1 MLQKSKIDSIFL
13 MMVIA
18 AFQEGKRS
26 WAPVNSKVNTGTK
39 REAGNELWMVLVYF
53 SEHEDHVIKRT

>member
-1 MLQKSKIDSIFL
+1 

-53 SEHEDHVIKRT
+53 SAHEDHVIKRT